1 MRSQCSGSHRPRESG
16 CLRHGAGRTGVARS
30 DCGWPST
37 DQTVVFLR
45 FLTISLSGRL
55 RVLFRLVVFFLR
67 AVVLLAVVRF
77 RDVPL
82 RFRVAAAFFAA
93 RDLTADF
100 RFRVAAAFF
109 AAVVRFRLL
118 VFLAVVFLRAGAFLR
133 AVDLRAVDFLLLRAV
148 AMVTS
153 SPRSGRH
160 ALQASSLSLA
170 HASPHAVPLV
180 AAQRVVE
187 ALDPD
192 RALGADA
199 LRLARRSTL
208 LGEEDLRVELPAPR
222 PLLPWDVVVHPP
234 PPSSNYTSVIL
245 DGAHHVCP
253 VPMMNFF
260 HRRLKE
266 LWAGRTLWITQRDGV
281 GTTRSYV
288 VVRCTGT
295 RPSALIAS
303 MNSCGSFRMPC
314 SEPAMRE
321 IVSSINVPP
330 KSFAPPRRIT
340 SLASMPSFTHET

>member
-1 MRSQCSGSHRPRESG
+1 MKEGGHRAPLLRLAPRGYAFFLLE
-16 CLRHGAGRTGVARS
+16 
-30 DCGWPST
+30 
-37 DQTVVFLR
+37 VV
-45 FLTISLSGRL
+45 
-55 RVLFRLVVFFLR
+55 RLV
-67 AVVLLAVVRF
+67 
-77 RDVPL
+77 
-82 RFRVAAAFFAA
+82 
-93 RDLTADF
+93 
-100 RFRVAAAFF
+100 
-109 AAVVRFRLL
+109 

-208 LGEEDLRVELPAPR
+208 LGEEDLRVELPASR

-234 PPSSNYTSVIL
+234 LPPSNYTSVIL

-253 VPMMNFF
+253 VPMMN
-260 HRRLKE
+260 
-266 LWAGRTLWITQRDGV
+266 
-281 GTTRSYV
+281 
-288 VVRCTGT
+288 
-295 RPSALIAS
+295 
-303 MNSCGSFRMPC
+303 
-314 SEPAMRE
+314 
-321 IVSSINVPP
+321 
-330 KSFAPPRRIT
+330 
-340 SLASMPSFTHET
+340 